1 MQSTPAQVEENQYS
15 PEEASIL
22 ARFSRRARPDVPN
35 TDNFEATFV
44 IL

>member
-1 MQSTPAQVEENQYS
+1 MQSTPASFEENQYS

-22 ARFSRRARPDVPN
+22 ARFARRTRLATANP
-35 TDNFEATFV
+35 DNFEATFA